1 MTRSHESLWFILAP
15 MLATFVVQRGWLHLV
30 NPNSDFNL
38 LGYNVHH
45 LFTGALIET
54 IAAFALAVGIQN
66 VWRRRACLSALG
78 IGSAMVLDEI
88 VYLIATDG
96 SNQSYL
102 LPVSLYG
109 AIVMIAVA
117 ALYLVVLSRGSG
129 GN

>member
-1 MTRSHESLWFILAP
+1 MTRSHESLWFILAS

-117 ALYLVVLSRGSG
+117 ALYLVVLSRGSR

>member
-30 NPNSDFNL
+30 NPNSDFDL

-54 IAAFALAVGIQN
+54 IAAFALSVGIQN

-117 ALYLVVLSRGSG
+117 ALYLVVLSRGSR